1 MDNYLAYRWPGE
13 GPKAPEGAPPRR
25 QKGRVWRNIL
35 VCLAL
40 LALLAALAAGG
51 WLLSR
56 ELLGRWMESLPDDPD
71 GWLWDVPS
79 QSQDI
84 NGDMN
89 GGVTAIARAPVGLG
103 VTLELSGEAPALTPQ
118 EIYERVL
125 PSVVSVMAQ
134 HGENLYSSGS
144 GVIMRSDGYVL
155 TNYHVIEGGSSAS
168 VMLLPGGETYEALLV
183 GYDEGYDLAVL
194 KIDAQGLQAASFGD
208 SDTLRVGDAAYAIG
222 NPMGYLYGS
231 MSDGIISAVTRGIKV
246 RENDMT
252 LIQTT
257 AALNSGNSGGALVNA
272 AGQVVGI
279 TSAKLSGLSDGVVR
293 EGLGLA
299 IPITDLRPFINR
311 ILETGKSWRPSIGI
325 MCYAAQADG
334 VSGILVQSV
343 EPGTPA
349 EQAGLTPFDLIVE
362 ANGVRVESLY
372 ALRRVLYDTG
382 VGGTLRCTVL
392 RDGTRLELEFALI
405 DTME

>member
-13 GPKAPEGAPPRR
+13 GPKAPAGTPPRR
-25 QKGRVWRNIL
+25 RKGRVWRNIL

-40 LALLAALAAGG
+40 LALLAALAVGG

-56 ELLGRWMESLPDDPD
+56 ELLGRWLENLPEDPDDW
-71 GWLWDVPS
+71 GWDAPS
-79 QSQDI
+79 KSQDI
-84 NGDMN
+84 DEDDSDA
-89 GGVTAIARAPVGLG
+89 TTIARAPVGLG
-103 VTLELSGEAPALTPQ
+103 VTLELSDEAAALTPQ

-125 PSVVSVMAQ
+125 PSVVSVTAQ
-134 HGENLYSSGS
+134 HGENQYSSGS
-144 GVIMRSDGYVL
+144 GVIMRQDGYVL

-208 SDTLRVGDAAYAIG
+208 SDALRVGDAAYAIG

-279 TSAKLSGLSDGVVR
+279 TSAKISGLSDGVVR

-334 VSGILVQSV
+334 VNGILVQSV
-343 EPGTPA
+343 EPDTPA
-349 EQAGLTPFDLIVE
+349 QRAGLTAFDLIVE
-362 ANGVRVESLY
+362 ANGTRVESLY
-372 ALRRVLYDTG
+372 TLRRVLYDAG

-392 RDGTRLELEFALI
+392 RDGERVELEFTLI

>member
-1 MDNYLAYRWPGE
+1 
-13 GPKAPEGAPPRR
+13 
-25 QKGRVWRNIL
+25 
-35 VCLAL
+35 
-40 LALLAALAAGG
+40 
-51 WLLSR
+51 
-56 ELLGRWMESLPDDPD
+56 
-71 GWLWDVPS
+71 
-79 QSQDI
+79 
-84 NGDMN
+84 
-89 GGVTAIARAPVGLG
+89 
-103 VTLELSGEAPALTPQ
+103 
-118 EIYERVL
+118 
-125 PSVVSVMAQ
+125 MAK
-134 HGENLYSSGS
+134 
-144 GVIMRSDGYVL
+144 I
-155 TNYHVIEGGSSAS
+155 T
-168 VMLLPGGETYEALLV
+168 GET
-183 GYDEGYDLAVL
+183 
-194 KIDAQGLQAASFGD
+194 
-208 SDTLRVGDAAYAIG
+208 
-222 NPMGYLYGS
+222 
-231 MSDGIISAVTRGIKV
+231 DGTII
-246 RENDMT
+246 
-252 LIQTT
+252 
-257 AALNSGNSGGALVNA
+257 
-272 AGQVVGI
+272 
-279 TSAKLSGLSDGVVR
+279 

>member
-13 GPKAPEGAPPRR
+13 GPKAPEGTPPRR
-25 QKGRVWRNIL
+25 RKGRVWRNIL

-40 LALLAALAAGG
+40 LALLAGLAAGG

-71 GWLWDVPS
+71 DWGWDVPI
-79 QSQDI
+79 QSQNVDEDE
-84 NGDMN
+84 GDA
-89 GGVTAIARAPVGLG
+89 TTIARAPVGLG
-103 VTLELSGEAPALTPQ
+103 VTLELSGEAPALSPQ

-125 PSVVSVMAQ
+125 PSVVSVTAQ
-134 HGENLYSSGS
+134 HGENQYSSGS
-144 GVIMRSDGYVL
+144 GVIMREDGYVL

-279 TSAKLSGLSDGVVR
+279 TSAKISGLSDGVVR

-334 VSGILVQSV
+334 VNGILVQSV

-349 EQAGLTPFDLIVE
+349 ERAGLTAFDLIVE
-362 ANGVRVESLY
+362 ANGTRVESLY
-372 ALRRVLYDTG
+372 TLRRVLYDAG

-392 RDGTRLELEFALI
+392 RDGERVELEFTLI